1 MSKIISGYCTI
12 PLLQASGAPAG
23 CGQALPAGHA
33 VQFSNLPPSENI
45 PVGHG
50 TGGLLKRRK
59 YFLSVQKLYICYSCG
74 KEKIIDKPGIRTI
87 ETCCTRKT

>member
-1 MSKIISGYCTI
+1 MQG
-12 PLLQASGAPAG
+12 SGAPAG

-59 YFLSVQKLYICYSCG
+59 YFL
-74 KEKIIDKPGIRTI
+74 
-87 ETCCTRKT
+87 